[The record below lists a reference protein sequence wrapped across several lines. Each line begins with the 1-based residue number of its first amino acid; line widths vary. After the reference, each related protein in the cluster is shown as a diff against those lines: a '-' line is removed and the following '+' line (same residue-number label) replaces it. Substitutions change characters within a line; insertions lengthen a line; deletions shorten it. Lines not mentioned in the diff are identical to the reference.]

1 MSVRMKVVNTR
12 TWFGK
17 CWGRMRRANVVAVWR
32 DSKWRVGA
40 GIDIKE
46 RIERPAGDEQWIRRV
61 SSKEREVLM
70 MVMMMVRRR
79 KEGRKKKKKK
89 GKKGKEGG
97 ENLFVHSTCT
107 IMYVAT
113 QQQQQCLCCVTTALR
128 SQHSRVLDQWVTN
141 HVLTTRWPRAHR
153 GSTWTLTRACHGPT
167 RNALRVHRQW
177 LNGLFFFS
185 FFVFQILII
194 CTHSTAIK
202 MNTFSFYGLL
212 LLL

>member
-1 MSVRMKVVNTR
+1 MSSGLGGCLVR
-12 TWFGK
+12 
-17 CWGRMRRANVVAVWR
+17 NVKSW
-32 DSKWRVGA
+32 WWWWWWWEEG
-40 GIDIKE
+40 
-46 RIERPAGDEQWIRRV
+46 
-61 SSKEREVLM
+61 
-70 MVMMMVRRR
+70 R

-177 LNGLFFFS
+177 LNGLFFFFHFL
-185 FFVFQILII
+185 FFKYLSSAHIQPQLRWTPFLFMGCCCCCRMVIGLI
-194 CTHSTAIK
+194 A
-202 MNTFSFYGLL
+202 
-212 LLL
+212 